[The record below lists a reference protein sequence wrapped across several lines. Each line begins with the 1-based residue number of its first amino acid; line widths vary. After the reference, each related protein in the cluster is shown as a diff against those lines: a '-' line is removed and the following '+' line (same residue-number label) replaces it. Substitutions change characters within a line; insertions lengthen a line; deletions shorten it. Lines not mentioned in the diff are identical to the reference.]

1 MKEML
6 SPNKLKAFFVR
17 VTLDDH
23 KRIKK
28 AAKKAKLSVAEYM
41 RRATITKMEGKV

>member
-1 MKEML
+1 MKEIL
-6 SPNKLKAFFVR
+6 SPNKLKALIVR

-28 AAKKAKLSVAEYM
+28 AAQKAKLSVAEYM